1 MGKKKS
7 TMVLGYTRSGHEVR
21 LPTRETPDMSECGS
35 WTPGDHLDASRI
47 LVEHGE
53 READPIGPW
62 CTHWAGAHWAIGK
75 RAKKDKK
82 KKRRDRARTQI
93 RGAAEATILAGRR
106 R

>member
-7 TMVLGYTRSGHEVR
+7 TMVLGYTRSGHSVL
-21 LPTRETPDMSECGS
+21 LPTRHAPDMAQFSG

-53 READPIGPW
+53 REVDPMGTW
-62 CTHWAGAHWAIGK
+62 CAQWAESHYVIGK
-75 RAKKDKK
+75 SAKKKE
-82 KKRRDRARTQI
+82 RRARRLRSQV
-93 RGAAEATILAGRR
+93 RGAAEATILSSRR

>member
-1 MGKKKS
+1 MGKKKKL
-7 TMVLGYTRSGHEVR
+7 VLGYTRSGHPVL
-21 LPTRETPDMSECGS
+21 LPTRHTPDMDQFVS
-35 WTPGDHLDASRI
+35 WAPGDHFDASRI

-62 CTHWAGAHWAIGK
+62 CLHWAGAHWAIGK
-75 RAKKDKK
+75 HAKKEKK
-82 KKRRDRARTQI
+82 KKRRAQAQI

>member
-1 MGKKKS
+1 MGANRKR
-7 TMVLGYTRSGHEVR
+7 TVLGYTRSGHEVL
-21 LPTRETPDMSECGS
+21 LPTRQTPDMDAFVS

-62 CTHWAGAHWAIGK
+62 CTHWAGEHWAIGK
-75 RAKKDKK
+75 RAKKKA
-82 KKRRDRARTQI
+82 RRARRIRAQI
-93 RGAAEATILAGRR
+93 RGGAEATILSGRR